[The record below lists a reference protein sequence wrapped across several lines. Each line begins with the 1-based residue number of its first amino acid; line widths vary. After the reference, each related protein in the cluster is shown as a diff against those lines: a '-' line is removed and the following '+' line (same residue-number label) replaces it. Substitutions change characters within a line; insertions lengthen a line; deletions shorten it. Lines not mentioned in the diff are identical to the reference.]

1 MIDKMANKKEIIKKE
16 QKNFIIG
23 IILII
28 SIIFLITLSVMAQG
42 EGNESLQGELNNLT
56 SELSSQGYD
65 WLINYSVDESV
76 DIEVYREND
85 GEEIVR
91 FVDISSEDWYK
102 IYLTELGEN
111 ESYDVFDLNN
121 LKEVKD
127 ERSRD

>member
-102 IYLTELGEN
+102 VYLTELGEN

>member
-1 MIDKMANKKEIIKKE
+1 
-16 QKNFIIG
+16 
-23 IILII
+23 
-28 SIIFLITLSVMAQG
+28 MAQG